1 MIQVP
6 NLYCP
11 CEPGISQHAEA
22 MSQSTLQWAQQF
34 QLLTSEK
41 ALERFKKANFAL
53 LTARAFPVTE
63 NREAMFAVNDFTTWL
78 FLFDDQVDE
87 GLEGKKGEYLEALTA
102 TLIGVIVSDPIDTVE
117 RAATPP
123 LASSLRDVWQR
134 LRRLGDTAWQTR
146 FASRVSEYLQA
157 CVWEA
162 KNREQRVFPTV
173 EQYTVARIYTG
184 AVFTQLE
191 LIEVMYDIKLPRPI
205 MQHEIVQ
212 QLAWSAVE
220 IIAFSNDIFSAPKE
234 IVQNDVHNLVILIQN
249 ERKVSFQEALM
260 LAVDLHN
267 STMRTFEALEQWLPS
282 FDVAVNEQLRRYV
295 LGLRYWIRA
304 NFDWSLKDTKR
315 YGLIPPIEKDNG
327 YWSFQITM
335 GV

>member
-11 CEPGISQHAEA
+11 CEPGMSQHVEA
-22 MSQSTLQWAQQF
+22 MNQSTLQWAQQF
-34 QLLTSEK
+34 QLLSSEA

-53 LTARAFPVTE
+53 LTARAFPITE
-63 NREAMFAVNDFTTWL
+63 NLEAMFAVNDFTTWL

-87 GLEGKKGEYLEALTA
+87 GLDGKKEEYLEVLTA
-102 TLIGVIVSDPIDTVE
+102 KLIEVMMSDSIDAAGY
-117 RAATPP
+117 AATLP
-123 LASSLRDVWQR
+123 LAAGLSDVWQR
-134 LRRLGDTAWQTR
+134 LRPLGDTAWQTR
-146 FASRVSEYLQA
+146 FANRVSEYLQA

-162 KNREQRVFPTV
+162 KNREQRLFPTI

-191 LIEVMYDIKLPRPI
+191 LIEAMYDIKLPRTI

-212 QLAWSAVE
+212 QLAWATAQLL
-220 IIAFSNDIFSAPKE
+220 AFSNDIFSAPKE
-234 IVQNDVHNLVILIQN
+234 MEQNDVHNLVILIQN
-249 ERKVSFQEALM
+249 ERKVSFQEALL
-260 LAVDLHN
+260 LAADLHD

-282 FDVAVNEQLRRYV
+282 FDDAVNEQLRRYV

-304 NFDWSLKDTKR
+304 NFDWSLKDTTR
-315 YGLIPPIEKDNG
+315 YGLTPPVEKDNG
-327 YWSFQITM
+327 YWSFSM
-335 GV
+335 KAKV

>member
-11 CEPGISQHAEA
+11 CEPGMSQYTEA

-63 NREAMFAVNDFTTWL
+63 NLEAMVAVNDFTTWL

-87 GLEGKKGEYLEALTA
+87 GLEGKKEEYLEALT
-102 TLIGVIVSDPIDTVE
+102 TKLIEVMMSDPIDAVE
-117 RAATPP
+117 HTATLP
-123 LASSLRDVWQR
+123 LVAGLSDIWQR
-134 LRRLGDTAWQTR
+134 LRPLGDTAWQTR
-146 FASRVSEYLQA
+146 FAGRVSEYLQA

-162 KNREQRVFPTV
+162 KNREQRVFPTI
-173 EQYTVARIYTG
+173 EQYAVARIYTG
-184 AVFTQLE
+184 AVFTQLA
-191 LIEVMYDIKLPRPI
+191 LIEVMYDIKLPRTI
-205 MQHEIVQ
+205 MQHTIVQ
-212 QLAWSAVE
+212 QLTWSAVQL
-220 IIAFSNDIFSAPKE
+220 IAFSNDIFSAPKE
-234 IVQNDVHNLVILIQN
+234 IEQNDVHNLVILLQK
-249 ERKVSFQEALM
+249 ERNASFQEALA
-260 LAVDLHN
+260 LAAELHD

-282 FDVAVNEQLRRYV
+282 FDDDVNEQLRRYV

-304 NFDWSLKDTKR
+304 NVDWSLKDTER
-315 YGLIPPIEKDNG
+315 YGLTPPVEKDNG
-327 YWSFQITM
+327 HWSFSTK
-335 GV
+335 VKV